1 MVHRRTLPHLKWT
14 LGLLFMVAG
23 IIVSAQ
29 TAFADD
35 DTWSTAPS
43 KADAPIVFETALAVD
58 ETGEPGEAGKA
69 VATALKQAMGNTP
82 PKVVIVSECF
92 EDGEYKKEM
101 LEGIYSVLPKQIV
114 VGASSYGAFTQQ
126 GCDDFDTV
134 SLLGIGGDG
143 ISVAASLVTEMGVS
157 KLLLE
162 EDEATIVK
170 RLHVAGAK
178 VAGKLRKT
186 PEDRLMILIADAHSP
201 KNQFLVEGAQA
212 AIGKKFPITG
222 GSANKNAGQ
231 TFVYYGGQ
239 MHHDSAV
246 ALMLSG
252 DFQVALAGR
261 QAKEQDAVIST
272 AKSGAAEAAA
282 NLKAKPLALL
292 AYDCGGRRSKLTNL
306 ADEVNAIRQV
316 VGNDLPLFGAYC
328 AGEIGPL
335 DVSETSPDV
344 LSGGGGWH
352 VMFTLIGK

>member
-1 MVHRRTLPHLKWT
+1 MIYRM
-14 LGLLFMVAG
+14 LFVVVG
-23 IIVSAQ
+23 IVLSAQ
-29 TAFADD
+29 TAFAADN
-35 DTWSTAPS
+35 TWSTPPS
-43 KADAPIVFETALAVD
+43 KADGRIVFKTALVADDD
-58 ETGEPGEAGKA
+58 EKPGAAGKA
-69 VATALKQAMGNTP
+69 AAMALKQAMGDTAL
-82 PKVVIVSECF
+82 KVVIVSECF
-92 EDGEYKKEM
+92 EDREYKQEM
-101 LEGIYSVLPKQIV
+101 LEGIYSELPKAIV

-134 SLLGIGGDG
+134 SLLGIGGPG
-143 ISVAASLVTEMGVS
+143 ISVAASLVTDMGVS

-162 EDEATIVK
+162 EDEKLIVK
-170 RLHVAGAK
+170 RLQTAGAK
-178 VAGKLRKT
+178 VADQLRKT
-186 PEDRLMILIADAHSP
+186 PKDRLMILIADAHSP

-212 AIGKKFPITG
+212 TVGKRFPITG

-231 TFVYYGGQ
+231 TFVYFGGK
-239 MHHDSAV
+239 MHHDAAV

-252 DFQVALAGR
+252 DFQVSLSGR

-272 AKSGAAEAAA
+272 AKSGAAEATA

-306 ADEVNAIRQV
+306 GDERSAIQQV
-316 VGNDLPLFGAYC
+316 IGKNLPLFGTYC

-335 DVSETSPDV
+335 DVTEKNPEV